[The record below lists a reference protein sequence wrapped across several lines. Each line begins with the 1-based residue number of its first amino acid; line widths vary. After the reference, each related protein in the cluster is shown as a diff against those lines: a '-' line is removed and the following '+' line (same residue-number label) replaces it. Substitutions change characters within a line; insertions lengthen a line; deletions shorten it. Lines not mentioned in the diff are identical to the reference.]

1 MKKLKDIISGENELI
16 KIKMNK
22 LENEN
27 KIMLDKLIIL
37 GNNNKN
43 II

>member
-27 KIMLDKLIIL
+27 KIMIL
-37 GNNNKN
+37 NVKMRKKMKR
-43 II
+43 

>member
-16 KIKMNK
+16 KIKINK

-27 KIMLDKLIIL
+27 K
-37 GNNNKN
+37 NVR
-43 II
+43 